1 MRKQMEEYEKIVY
14 SNFKPKV
21 SEKKKEE
28 LQKLIVSLRTSPRQA
43 KPVGNNVSISV
54 DLEEARRHKI

>member
-1 MRKQMEEYEKIVY
+1 MEEYEKIVY

-28 LQKLIVSLRTSPRQA
+28 LQKLIISLKTSPRQA
-43 KPVGNNVSISV
+43 KPVPNNVSVSV
-54 DLEEARRHKI
+54 DLEEARKHKV